1 MISFIVIGKNEG
13 WKLTTCFEG
22 VFRAIEHN
30 NIKDYEVIYVDSQS
44 TDDSIQRAKSFS
56 QVKIFQLGNVCNA
69 AIARNVGVEES
80 SGEVL
85 FFIDGDMEIT
95 SDFLPLVYDE
105 KSGLKYPFVSGQIK
119 NYNYDSQNQFLSNT
133 WQYREVLNGD
143 KRYAT
148 TGGIFLIQREL
159 WVGVGGMDNR
169 FKRGQDLELGLRL
182 AKKGFK
188 ILRKQEIIANHYT
201 FLQQDG
207 DKTIKM
213 IMRGRLFYARS
224 LLYRKH
230 FFNKHLF
237 PKFIKSDYCLM
248 SLVVVSIL
256 AFSFRCFL
264 LYILYFAIIIL
275 KSAKLSDGR
284 IKQFLHNLIYYPLRD
299 LMLLLGFFFFYPKQI
314 KWIDYKKL
322 NSD

>member
-105 KSGLKYPFVSGQIK
+105 KSGLKYPFVSGQLK

-188 ILRKQEIIANHYT
+188 ILRKQEIIAKHYT
-201 FLQQDG
+201 IAYTHPSRIWKIIFSGDIAYANSFLL
-207 DKTIKM
+207 KKHFLNIY
-213 IMRGRLFYARS
+213 IYSRLFRS
-224 LLYRKH
+224 YYT
-230 FFNKHLF
+230 LF
-237 PKFIKSDYCLM
+237 S
-248 SLVVVSIL
+248 
-256 AFSFRCFL
+256 
-264 LYILYFAIIIL
+264 
-275 KSAKLSDGR
+275 
-284 IKQFLHNLIYYPLRD
+284 
-299 LMLLLGFFFFYPKQI
+299 FFFFLTISIVLNNFYYLLGYLFFIGI
-314 KWIDYKKL
+314 KTYKNKVLDLLRLFELFIYFIVCDFSFLFYLVIPHNSIDKSKITY
-322 NSD
+322 SIIQ